1 MHRSI
6 LCCALVA
13 CLTSS
18 ASAATLYREFLFGV
32 QQTSNIVYGAG
43 PTNNGATTMNLTL
56 DIYRPTM
63 FATPVPTSTPA
74 IVLVH
79 GGGFVSGDKADLAAL
94 AQAYASL
101 GYVVASINYR
111 MYNDLPP
118 NSSPGPA
125 DGFTPPPS
133 GYQAFDDLQLG
144 GNAINAA
151 VDDAS
156 LAMTWLRDHAA
167 DYGVNPDRIGIGGA
181 SAGAITSLLVGY
193 NNPGFA
199 PPTVVLSFMGSM
211 YGTNGAI
218 QAGGPPALLYHGDV
232 DDVVPFAG
240 AVEVAQQM
248 ANVGIYHEFY
258 IAPGVG
264 HTLNEAIFAM
274 NFGNASLLQHN
285 IDFLA
290 NYLVPEPSSWLLA
303 ALGVVALATVARR
316 YGRNDAANSS
326 RANGGCD
333 S

>member
-6 LCCALVA
+6 YFCALLT
-13 CLTSS
+13 CLTSP
-18 ASAATLYREFLFGV
+18 ALAAGLYHDFLFGV

-63 FATPVPTSTPA
+63 IATPVPSSTPA

-79 GGGFVSGDKADLAAL
+79 GGGFVSGDKSDMAPLAE
-94 AQAYASL
+94 AYAAL

-111 MYNDLPP
+111 MYYDLPP

-156 LAMTWLRDHAA
+156 LAMGWLRDHAA
-167 DYGVNPDRIGIGGA
+167 DYGVSPDRIGIGGA

-193 NNPGFA
+193 NNPGYP

-211 YGTNGAI
+211 YGTTGVI
-218 QAGGPPALLYHGDV
+218 QPGGPPALLYHGDV

-248 ANVGIYHEFY
+248 TAVGVYHEFY
-258 IAPGVG
+258 VAAGVG

-274 NFGNASLLQHN
+274 NFGDASLLVHN

-290 NYLVPEPSSWLLA
+290 NYLVPEPSGLWLA
-303 ALGVVALATVARR
+303 ALGAVALAAIAKRR
-316 YGRNDAANSS
+316 TRKDA
-326 RANGGCD
+326 
-333 S
+333 